1 MAEQEVKK
9 VETET
14 PVTPAPVETKSDV
27 ADEKAI
33 VPPPPAAEEKEKVA
47 DELKALAVVEKTE
60 PAPKKISGGSIDRDI
75 ALADLEK
82 EKRLSFIKAWEDSEK
97 TKAENKVFLS
107 NASFKPL
114 SKLLIR
120 TFRSLFLFQHGFRNT
135 HSMHNRNRSQK
146 KLSAVVAWEN
156 SKKAALEAALRKMEE
171 KLEKQ
176 KAEYAEKMKNKV
188 ALIHK
193 EAEEKRAMVEAK
205 RGEEFLKAEEMAAK
219 YRATGQTPKKLLG
232 CF

>member
-14 PVTPAPVETKSDV
+14 LVTPAPVETKSDV

-33 VPPPPAAEEKEKVA
+33 VPTPPAAEEKEKVA

-114 SKLLIR
+114 RIGPLLDLGMLKVEELKLNL
-120 TFRSLFLFQHGFRNT
+120 
-135 HSMHNRNRSQK
+135 SQK

-156 SKKAALEAALRKMEE
+156 SKKAALEATLRKMEE

-205 RGEEFLKAEEMAAK
+205 RGEELLKAEEMAAK

>member
-14 PVTPAPVETKSDV
+14 PVNPAPVETKSDV

-97 TKAENKVFLS
+97 TKAENK
-107 NASFKPL
+107 
-114 SKLLIR
+114 
-120 TFRSLFLFQHGFRNT
+120 
-135 HSMHNRNRSQK
+135 SQK

-156 SKKAALEAALRKMEE
+156 SKRAALEATLRKMEE

-193 EAEEKRAMVEAK
+193 EAEERRAMVEAK

>member
-33 VPPPPAAEEKEKVA
+33 VSPPPAAEEKEKVA

-97 TKAENKVFLS
+97 TKAENK
-107 NASFKPL
+107 
-114 SKLLIR
+114 
-120 TFRSLFLFQHGFRNT
+120 
-135 HSMHNRNRSQK
+135 SQK

-156 SKKAALEAALRKMEE
+156 SKKAALEATLRKMEE

-193 EAEEKRAMVEAK
+193 EAEERRAMVEAK

>member
-60 PAPKKISGGSIDRDI
+60 PVLKKISGGSIDRDI

-97 TKAENKVFLS
+97 TKAENK
-107 NASFKPL
+107 
-114 SKLLIR
+114 
-120 TFRSLFLFQHGFRNT
+120 
-135 HSMHNRNRSQK
+135 SQK

-156 SKKAALEAALRKMEE
+156 SKKAALEATLRKMEE

-193 EAEEKRAMVEAK
+193 DAEEKRAMVEAK